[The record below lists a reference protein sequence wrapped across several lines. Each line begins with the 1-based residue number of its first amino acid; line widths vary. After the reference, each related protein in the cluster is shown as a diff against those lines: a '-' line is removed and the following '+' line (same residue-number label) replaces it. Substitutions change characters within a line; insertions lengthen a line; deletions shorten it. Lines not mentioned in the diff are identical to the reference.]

1 MTLLSRGITSS
12 QQGLSYLDRAIAKAE
27 ADDQEF
33 KSNVNLYNDTLEG
46 FKSSS
51 TYLGNRSRNILNEY
65 SKAFEGAIDM
75 YAADPS
81 EENQQRIDNI
91 KLQTLDFYNR
101 AVAARQNSL
110 TQLNSFRANPANYN
124 ISLEEALQQFSDA
137 EDANVFARF
146 DMNSMEML
154 VGEGESQQTIGNV
167 GYYNG
172 VDPMFFE
179 KAPSIGTIEA
189 EGTYAAN
196 NLDRYYSLI
205 GTDEGKEKIIEGFM
219 ETARPST
226 STYQET
232 AIYNYIQDVKGVDLS
247 KIKSEVEL
255 RDRILEVRNDPAELS
270 AALRHMGELEYDW
283 MLGAKNAK
291 QLQASQD
298 KFNALFRGDFET
310 RTDAKRA
317 EVTMTPQDGELGDY
331 VDNLYGVER
340 VRRLKNA
347 RGTGTAAGDIAG
359 LSEYGD
365 NLLGYEVDA
374 IGNIIVLVDKTI
386 PDPEDEEKTKKELH
400 TYVLTGDNP
409 DERMNDLYDN
419 LYRELKADGIFDMLK
434 NQSYQRQLQI
444 ERNAKIAR
452 EKAAWANTPEHTA
465 PDEFITTTVEDVRL
479 ATGPSLDKRR
489 EQTKEQQIEDIQS
502 QFNFTGNNAIL
513 VSPRRGR
520 RGMDVAALN
529 RSFVDRLVEEGYNPQ
544 EIKQGIEYMQKEGIT
559 VGVSPLRNF
568 LQTLGLPTR
577 YGRADLGIGGDDMSK
592 AVSAFQDALVELN
605 PEKYLTGPKPLTE
618 ADAYKLKSKGL
629 FGIDFTATD
638 SDVIDNIFQE
648 EGYSADGVL
657 VNVPPTENSGVTI
670 GGLDL
675 GKSAGNIQEKL
686 DILSKYIPED
696 QMEALKSLQGL
707 VGQEAEKA
715 LSDSLSSKELDPST
729 WGMTDDTLRQ
739 IQSDFISINTIP
751 SIAKKMGVS
760 EKDLEE
766 LPEQVL
772 TAVTSMEFMT
782 PGTNAIKAVAKA
794 MKSGSKEDWLA
805 AADMYENYYG
815 SKDQVEEKLKDGR
828 ILQGNVDRAKRAAEL
843 IRSVY
848 S

>member
-154 VGEGESQQTIGNV
+154 VGEGESQQTVGNV

-189 EGTYAAN
+189 EGTYGAN
-196 NLDRYYSLI
+196 NLERYYSLI
-205 GTDEGKEKIIEGFM
+205 GTDEGKEKIIEAFM

-386 PDPEDEEKTKKELH
+386 PDPEDEEKTKKELN

-434 NQSYQRQLQI
+434 NQSYQRQLEI
-444 ERNAKIAR
+444 ERKAKIAR
-452 EKAAWANTPEHTA
+452 EQAAWANTPEHTA

-605 PEKYLTGPKPLTE
+605 PEKYLTGPKPMTE
-618 ADAYKLKSKGL
+618 SDEYRQISKEL
-629 FGIDFTATD
+629 FGRDFTEDLSENPQASEIAVRNSRDKDQKEKYLGTLIELGEKYGVPFPEVMA
-638 SDVIDNIFQE
+638 SQSVLE
-648 EGYSADGVL
+648 SAW
-657 VNVPPTENSGVTI
+657 
-670 GGLDL
+670 
-675 GKSAGNIQEKL
+675 GKS
-686 DILSKYIPED
+686 
-696 QMEALKSLQGL
+696 EAAPNNVFGITW
-707 VGQEAEKA
+707 
-715 LSDSLSSKELDPST
+715 SDSLMNDLRDAGIKAYRGDAVPTKEYEEGRMKDKVRSFMGFESLDDAVRAYKYLIDTRQVYEGARNANTALEYLEGLQFNVDEETGNRS
-729 WGMTDDTLRQ
+729 GYATDPDY
-739 IQSDFISINTIP
+739 INKIT
-751 SIAKKMGVS
+751 SIASDSLGI
-760 EKDLEE
+760 DLS
-766 LPEQVL
+766 QRV
-772 TAVTSMEFMT
+772 
-782 PGTNAIKAVAKA
+782 
-794 MKSGSKEDWLA
+794 
-805 AADMYENYYG
+805 
-815 SKDQVEEKLKDGR
+815 R
-828 ILQGNVDRAKRAAEL
+828 
-843 IRSVY
+843 
-848 S
+848 